1 MVIAVT
7 IDELET
13 FVSIARR
20 GGFARAAES
29 RRRSQPATRFAG
41 MLRQFGQRHPSV
53 KLDMRTAN
61 SRKRSTASPAGLG
74 KRLFFDGAA
83 AFAFL
88 NHRGQ
93 IVGRADFPG
102 THFDAGVI
110 RDQLNRVIQVPGL

>member
-41 MLRQFGQRHPSV
+41 MLRQFGQRHPFREARHADREQSEAI
-53 KLDMRTAN
+53 DGF
-61 SRKRSTASPAGLG
+61 AGEIGEALI
-74 KRLFFDGAA
+74 F
-83 AFAFL
+83 
-88 NHRGQ
+88 
-93 IVGRADFPG
+93 
-102 THFDAGVI
+102 
-110 RDQLNRVIQVPGL
+110 